1 VELNPAAIAVSAI
14 AAQIVSIGYYVPL
27 TPQLAKLSAAYEDTE
42 AAVPPPGKLL
52 LEFVRNLVLA
62 TVVAGL
68 SSELDLSKLVEG
80 LGLGAIL
87 WIGFP
92 VVLWTGAVM
101 WEKIPPRLAAIHS
114 GDWLI
119 KLLLV
124 AAIVTVWS

>member
-1 VELNPAAIAVSAI
+1 MNPAAIAVSAI
-14 AAQIVSIGYYVPL
+14 AAQVVSVGYYIPL
-27 TPQLAKLSAAYEDTE
+27 TPQLAKLSIAYEDTE
-42 AAVPPPGKLL
+42 AAVPPPGKLV

-62 TVVAGL
+62 TIVAGL
-68 SSELDLSKLVEG
+68 ASELGLSRFTES

-92 VVLWTGAVM
+92 MVLWTGAVM

-124 AAIVTVWS
+124 AAIVTLWN

>member
-1 VELNPAAIAVSAI
+1 MDLNPAPIAVSAI
-14 AAQIVSIGYYVPL
+14 AAQIVSVGYYIPL
-27 TPQLAKLSAAYEDTE
+27 TPQLAKLSTAYEDTE
-42 AAVPPPGKLL
+42 AAIPPPGKLV
-52 LEFVRNLVLA
+52 LEFVRNLVLV
-62 TVVAGL
+62 TIVAGL
-68 SSELDLSKLVEG
+68 ASELDLSKLTEG

-87 WIGFP
+87 RIGFP

-124 AAIVTVWS
+124 AAIVTLWN